1 MSSSPSVALWMTGWA
16 VATSVALLTG
26 QGAGLPASDD
36 GSSSLDDS
44 GISTAPE
51 PEIDP
56 AMENQRPPST
66 LMDPGTEQWLWG
78 PYNGEQDCTDA
89 LNAKGE
95 HTYGSS
101 SFCGKGSDNKY
112 YFWWAE

>member
-16 VATSVALLTG
+16 VATGVALLTG
-26 QGAGLPASDD
+26 QGTGIPSSDD
-36 GSSSLDDS
+36 SGANLDDS
-44 GISTAPE
+44 GISTTSE

-56 AMENQRPPST
+56 TMEHLRPPSV
-66 LMDPGTEQWLWG
+66 LMEPGTEQWLWG
-78 PYNGEQDCTDA
+78 PYNGEQSCTDA
-89 LNAKGE
+89 LNGKGE

-101 SFCGKGSDNKY
+101 AFCSQGSDGKW

>member
-16 VATSVALLTG
+16 IATSVALLTG
-26 QGAGLPASDD
+26 IPSSDD

-56 AMENQRPPST
+56 AMDNQRPPST
-66 LMDPGTEQWLWG
+66 LMEPGTEQWLWG
-78 PYNGEQDCTDA
+78 PYNGEQSCTDA
-89 LNAKGE
+89 LNGMGE

>member
-16 VATSVALLTG
+16 VATGITLFTG
-26 QGAGLPASDD
+26 QAASSASSDD
-36 GSSSLDDS
+36 TGGSLDDS
-44 GISTAPE
+44 GISTTPE
-51 PEIDP
+51 PTIDP
-56 AMENQRPPST
+56 AMENQRPHSL

-78 PYNGEQDCTDA
+78 PYNSDQSCTDA
-89 LNAKGE
+89 LNGKGE

-101 SFCGKGSDNKY
+101 SFCGKGSDGKY